1 MKTQLEQ
8 AIQIPELEWS
18 IETLE
23 KFQANITSKG
33 SSPASIVFDIGTF
46 LRVDLDLIIE
56 NLQQVKTTL
65 AATGV
70 ESNELIN
77 ISRLL

>member
-23 KFQANITSKG
+23 KFQANMTSKG

-70 ESNELIN
+70 ESETY
-77 ISRLL
+77 